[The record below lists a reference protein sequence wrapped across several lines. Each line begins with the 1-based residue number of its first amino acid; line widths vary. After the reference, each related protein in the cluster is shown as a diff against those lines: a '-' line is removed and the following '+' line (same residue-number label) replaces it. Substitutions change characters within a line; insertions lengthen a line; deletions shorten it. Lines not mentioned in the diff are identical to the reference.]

1 MNEVLRASEAPVDS
15 GKWVGRVIVAVILG
29 EGIWGLL
36 VSITNNLALPAMT
49 RIMGADAQSPLY
61 LGKGDYNF
69 AALFTSV
76 LQLCFAGI
84 VAVLLYSW
92 AREPRRIRTRVVQPA
107 RTAQE
112 IRSET
117 PGLASPP
124 IASPPVVSPPVASP
138 SAPAEET
145 RRPPTEIA
153 KPIQATPAP
162 QPPQPAKPKKQKEVY
177 YNIVGEPIESDDE

>member
-1 MNEVLRASEAPVDS
+1 MNEALKVSEAPVDA
-15 GKWVGRVIVAVILG
+15 GKWVGRVVVAVIVG

-36 VSITNNLALPAMT
+36 VSITNNLALPAMA

-61 LGKGDYNF
+61 LGKSDYNF

-92 AREPRRIRTRVVQPA
+92 AREPRRMRARVVMKPDPS
-107 RTAQE
+107 R
-112 IRSET
+112 
-117 PGLASPP
+117 ASLVVAPLD
-124 IASPPVVSPPVASP
+124 SPLMPVAEKPVPP
-138 SAPAEET
+138 SEPVKPVQAVPL
-145 RRPPTEIA
+145 PP
-153 KPIQATPAP
+153 PPP
-162 QPPQPAKPKKQKEVY
+162 QPSKPAKPKKQKEVY

>member
-1 MNEVLRASEAPVDS
+1 MNEGLRPTEAPPDS

-49 RIMGADAQSPLY
+49 RIMGADSQSPLY

-92 AREPRRIRTRVVQPA
+92 AREPRRIRARAVPPA
-107 RTAQE
+107 RATEE
-112 IRSET
+112 IRAEK
-117 PGLASPP
+117 
-124 IASPPVVSPPVASP
+124 PPVVLPEVASP
-138 SAPAEET
+138 SIVSRLVPAEDIPHPSSEPVKPVQAAPA
-145 RRPPTEIA
+145 P
-153 KPIQATPAP
+153 PAP
-162 QPPQPAKPKKQKEVY
+162 AKPAKPKKQKEVY
-177 YNIVGEPIESDDE
+177 YNIVGEPIDSDDE